1 MTEIIDKTLNM
12 LEIGQ
17 RARIIRMKGKGNSC
31 KQSLNMGMVP
41 GAILNATK
49 KAPLRDSVDI
59 KLKENLSLRKQGA
72 EMTVVEQL
80 EGFNLTTQMPLT
92 NQGSLYLSYQ
102 YGRNL

>member
-12 LEIGQ
+12 LKIGQ
-17 RARIIRMKGKGNSC
+17 RARIIRIKGKGNSR
-31 KQSLNMGMVP
+31 KQPLDIGMVS
-41 GAILNATK
+41 GAILSATK
-49 KAPLRDSVDI
+49 KAPLGNFVEI
-59 KLKENLSLRKQGA
+59 KLKEKLSLRKQGA